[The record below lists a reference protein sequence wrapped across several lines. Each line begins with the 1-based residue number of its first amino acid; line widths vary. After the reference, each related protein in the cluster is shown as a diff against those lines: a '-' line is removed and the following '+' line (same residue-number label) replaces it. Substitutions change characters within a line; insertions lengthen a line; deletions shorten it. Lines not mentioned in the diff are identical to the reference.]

1 MTSSNPAPTA
11 IPLMPI
17 SEKLTRGNH
26 TVWKAQMVAALRGA
40 QLYGFLDETSIKSA
54 EQIKAKVGYD
64 EEDVP
69 NPAFVVWK
77 AQEQQVLNYLL
88 SSVSRDILV
97 QIAALPMAAAVWKHL
112 ETSFASHS
120 RARVINTRMA
130 LATTQ
135 KGSSS
140 VAEYVSK
147 MKTLADEMT
156 SVGKK
161 TWRWRTDLL
170 YFGQSWLWV

>member
-1 MTSSNPAPTA
+1 MASSPAPMT

-17 SEKLTRGNH
+17 SEKLVCGNH
-26 TVWKAQMVAALRGA
+26 TVWKAQVVAALRGT
-40 QLYGFLDETSIKSA
+40 QLHGFLDGTSIKPA
-54 EQIKAKVGYD
+54 EQIKAKVGSAED
-64 EEDVP
+64 DVP

-77 AQEQQVLNYLL
+77 AQEQQVLSYML

-97 QIAALPMAAAVWKHL
+97 QIAALPTAAAVWKHL
-112 ETSFASHS
+112 ETSFASQS

-140 VAEYVSK
+140 AAEYVSK
-147 MKTLADEMT
+147 MKTLADEMA
-156 SVGKK
+156 SAGKK
-161 TWRWRTDLL
+161 NLTMKN
-170 YFGQSWLWV
+170 